1 MSVSCHVAASAKV
14 IGRQTLM
21 FSRSRMSGGGS
32 GGCDCQFKLFQMHL
46 LRTVEMFIVLSPEM
60 INKPLKV
67 NLKFSKVNLIKS
79 RIY

>member
-14 IGRQTLM
+14 IRRQTLI
-21 FSRSRMSGGGS
+21 FSRSRMSGGS